1 VHGITNLK
9 AEYIDHMGSDLRVVN
24 AARVSFAKE
33 SEILSKGD
41 INLIGF
47 LARGC
52 RTGEWDALIEEAL
65 GEYTEGGM
73 EDILRH
79 VRRMPDHWAPFAHPQ
94 ITLRETVPIAIAR
107 QRFKHQIGLTYNEVS
122 RRYVTYTPEVFIPE
136 AWRQSAED
144 VKQGSSSQ
152 LVTDLS
158 IVEAYRT
165 ATEAAVMAYDYMVE
179 HGVCPEQARFVLPQG
194 AQTTY
199 LVTGSLY
206 AFANSYTQ
214 RIDPHAQ
221 QEIQDL
227 ARQWDAILRPLFPHS
242 WSALVD

>member
-1 VHGITNLK
+1 MR
-9 AEYIDHMGSDLRVVN
+9 AEYIDHMGNDLRVVN

-33 SEILSKGD
+33 SESLSTGD

-52 RTGEWDALIEEAL
+52 RTGEWDA
-65 GEYTEGGM
+65 
-73 EDILRH
+73 ILRDISYSGHDGELERIINH

-107 QRFKHQIGLTYNEVS
+107 QRMKHQIGLTYNEVS

-136 AWRQSAED
+136 TWRQSADD
-144 VKQGSSSQ
+144 VKQGSSAK
-152 LVTDLS
+152 LVNEPG
-158 IVEAYRT
+158 VAEAYRM
-165 ATEAAVMAYDYMVE
+165 ATEVSVQAYDYLIE
-179 HGVCPEQARFVLPQG
+179 KGVCAEQARLVLPQG
-194 AQTTY
+194 AMTTY
-199 LVTGSLY
+199 FVTGSLY
-206 AFANSYTQ
+206 AFANSFIQ

-221 QEIQDL
+221 QEIQTL
-227 ARQWDAILRPLFPHS
+227 ARQWDAIIRPLFPVS